1 MKSNSPKYG
10 DTMPQEGRPVW
21 EEFCNDHELLE
32 RLEVTPQELTA
43 LKNCVL
49 LGELTCKQDMLFILR
64 QIRIATEP
72 LSEQTT
78 ICLGPD
84 PRQDNKAD
92 DSAKE
97 ISAPDISAAPANYRP
112 SASVRSTP
120 EPGSL
125 AAISRPRVIERLGV
139 LWWTLLL
146 LGFVMWNLVT
156 GVSNWRQIFLRTI
169 RVQTQQAPAPD
180 KP

>member
-1 MKSNSPKYG
+1 MKSNSPEYG
-10 DTMPQEGRPVW
+10 DPMPQEERPVW
-21 EEFCNDHELLE
+21 EEFCDDHELLE

-43 LKNCVL
+43 LKNCLL

-64 QIRIATEP
+64 QIRLATEP
-72 LSEQTT
+72 SSRETT
-78 ICLGPD
+78 ISLAPD
-84 PRQDNKAD
+84 PRWDNKAE

-97 ISAPDISAAPANYRP
+97 ISAPEISAAPANYRP
-112 SASVRSTP
+112 PASVRSTP

-139 LWWTLLL
+139 LCWTLLL

-156 GVSNWRQIFLRTI
+156 GLSNWRQIFLTTI
-169 RVQTQQAPAPD
+169 GVQTQQAAAPD
-180 KP
+180 KR